1 LCNTEICGIPAL
13 IPPAADT
20 GGERL
25 ALSILKAFLIGGAV
39 IIALLGLVEGIARI
53 GKASFLKSVVLGQDN
68 RTSTSKTF
76 VFMWTLLVGW
86 ALVTMLI
93 VGELIEVH
101 GCVGPLTTAAQ
112 VTSAIKTCS
121 DMGDQV
127 GLLQIGWHNF
137 IASGLSGDYLVLLG
151 IPASAAVAAKA
162 ITQSK
167 DDSGTAPK
175 TPAPKNTGNI
185 TNRAMARVSQIFS
198 ADDGTTDIGDFQYVV
213 FNLVTAVYFVAE
225 FVRPSTQGLPVI
237 PATLLGLTSV
247 SAALYVGKKAATRTQ
262 PTITGVFPSILRADT
277 VAVITG
283 SGLTADPSA
292 PPTDPKA
299 KARVFFNDTESLD
312 VVQDTI
318 AGTLKAK
325 VPAGLVS
332 GSEPVSGTV
341 QAFNVYGAATPG
353 FTVQLSP
360 AQPQGDALANSA
372 ADEQEQGGG

>member
-1 LCNTEICGIPAL
+1 MG
-13 IPPAADT
+13 
-20 GGERL
+20 RL
-25 ALSILKAFLIGGAV
+25 ALLTILDAFLIGGGV
-39 IIALLGLVEGIARI
+39 IIALLLLVEGIARI
-53 GKASFLKSVVLGQDN
+53 GKASFLKSVILGQDN

-86 ALVTMLI
+86 ALVSMLI
-93 VGELIEVH
+93 VGELIGLH
-101 GCVGPLTTAAQ
+101 GCVGSLATADQ
-112 VTSAIKTCS
+112 VTSAIKTCGN
-121 DMGDQV
+121 MGDQV

-137 IASGLSGDYLVLLG
+137 IANGLSGGYLVLLG

-175 TPAPKNTGNI
+175 IAAPSDQGNK
-185 TNRAMARVSQIFS
+185 AMARVAQIFS

-213 FNLVTAVYFVAE
+213 FNLLTAVYFVAE
-225 FVRPSTQGLPVI
+225 FVRPSPQGLPVI

-277 VAVITG
+277 EAVITG
-283 SGLTADPSA
+283 SGLTTDPTA
-292 PPTDPKA
+292 PPPAGA
-299 KARVFFNDTESLD
+299 KARVTFNGTESP
-312 VVQDTI
+312 VVEEDPV

-332 GSEPVSGTV
+332 PGGTTSVSGTV
-341 QAFNVYGAATPG
+341 QAFNAYGAATPG
-353 FTVQLSP
+353 FTVQLSSLSRSHKC
-360 AQPQGDALANSA
+360 DALADSA
-372 ADEQEQGGG
+372 AVEQEYGRPAAASR